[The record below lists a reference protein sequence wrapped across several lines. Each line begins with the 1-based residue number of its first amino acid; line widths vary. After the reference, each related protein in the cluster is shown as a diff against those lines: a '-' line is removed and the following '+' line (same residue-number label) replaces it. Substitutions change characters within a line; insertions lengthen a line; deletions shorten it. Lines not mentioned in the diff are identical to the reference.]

1 MLLPFTEVSLKMWIL
16 NDWSLHLLVVKIQTF
31 WKHAEDS
38 SMPMFKGEKHTRRS
52 WTPAGEKWTVCE
64 SRPLSAIAEK
74 NFEDESFKKI
84 QKWEKWIITVLMYFY
99 RF

>member
-1 MLLPFTEVSLKMWIL
+1 
-16 NDWSLHLLVVKIQTF
+16 
-31 WKHAEDS
+31 
-38 SMPMFKGEKHTRRS
+38 MPMFKGEKHTRRS

-84 QKWEKWIITVLMYFY
+84 QK
-99 RF
+99 